1 MGTESE
7 VLTKEFVGNIDKR
20 LGDFGTSLNAKLEEF
35 GKLFP
40 AKVEEIQDPKD
51 PKAEM
56 HQGLEGISKMQVW
69 DIPIGQAL
77 VGGFSAVFASE
88 LIDGF
93 LAAQSSMIKG
103 VIKLA
108 GAGVA
113 VKWGGRLLG
122 KTGAIALAIILAYD
136 GMRQILPIDE
146 WAGRLAG
153 RIKPLTGGG
162 LGGKAGMGNVQKQ
175 ANRVLEDYY
184 ARAEG
189 RR

>member
-1 MGTESE
+1 MGTETE
-7 VLTKEFVGNIDKR
+7 VLASIDRRFQEFDTNMK
-20 LGDFGTSLNAKLEEF
+20 AKLEEF
-35 GKLFP
+35 GKLIP
-40 AKVEEIQDPKD
+40 AKVEETKT
-51 PKAEM
+51 AEM

-93 LAAQSSMIKG
+93 LVAQSSMIKG

-122 KTGAIALAIILAYD
+122 KTGAMALAIILAYD

-153 RIKPLTGGG
+153 GIKPLTGGG
-162 LGGKAGMGNVQKQ
+162 LGGKAGMRGGNVQQQ
-175 ANRVLEDYY
+175 ANKVAADYY